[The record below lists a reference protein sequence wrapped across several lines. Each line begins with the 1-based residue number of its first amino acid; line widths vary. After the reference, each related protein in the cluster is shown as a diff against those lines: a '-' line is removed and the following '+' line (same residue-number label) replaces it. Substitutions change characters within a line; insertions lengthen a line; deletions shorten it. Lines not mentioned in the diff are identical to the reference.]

1 MKKRIAVIVAA
12 VLLAAVAVG
21 TTLAFLVD
29 RTPSVK
35 NKFRPVFVSC
45 LVLETF
51 DAQTNVKSNVSV
63 QNTGDIPAY
72 VRAAL
77 VVTWVSQESGN
88 TYGGAPVAGTDYT
101 VTMGQSG
108 WLQGSDG
115 FYYCQSAVA
124 AGGTTPLLVSAI
136 TPVAGRAPQGYVLS
150 VQIVA
155 SAIQAEPAEVVSA
168 AWNGVTVQSNGT
180 ISPQ

>member
-1 MKKRIAVIVAA
+1 M
-12 VLLAAVAVG
+12 
-21 TTLAFLVD
+21 
-29 RTPSVK
+29 
-35 NKFRPVFVSC
+35 
-45 LVLETF
+45 
-51 DAQTNVKSNVSV
+51 

-115 FYYCQSAVA
+115 FYYCQSPIA
-124 AGGTTPLLVSAI
+124 ASGTTPILINAI
-136 TPVAGRAPQGYVLS
+136 SPLEGRAPEGYVLS

-155 SAIQAEPAEVVSA
+155 SAIQAEPAQAVSS
-168 AWNGVTVQSNGT
+168 AWNGITVHGDGT
-180 ISPQ
+180 ISPN